1 MWLSYSSLPA
11 FTDHKDVVAT
21 TDLYPKATA
30 DLEKNAL
37 VKRTESLEKDVA
49 ATNEA
54 ATKANSTSVASWR
67 QREEERH
74 PVALLKGMN
83 V

>member
-1 MWLSYSSLPA
+1 MWLSYGSLPA

-37 VKRTESLEKDVA
+37 VKRTESLEKDVTA
-49 ATNEA
+49 ANEA
-54 ATKANSTSVASWR
+54 TTKANSTSVASWR
-67 QREEERH
+67 Q
-74 PVALLKGMN
+74 
-83 V
+83 

>member
-1 MWLSYSSLPA
+1 MALVWLSLPA

-30 DLEKNAL
+30 DLEKNAM

-49 ATNEA
+49 AANEA
-54 ATKANSTSVASWR
+54 TTKANSTSVVSWR
-67 QREEERH
+67 Q
-74 PVALLKGMN
+74 
-83 V
+83 